1 MEGLGIDFSEI
12 FLRKHGKKTF
22 QDIIAQIKIENKSNC
37 DKKYI
42 DIVFAVAFLT
52 YLEVDNIN
60 QIYILGNIP
69 QNINIDNIQKIHKK
83 SISKIQEYIKDTNGN
98 NRT

>member
-12 FLRKHGKKTF
+12 FLRKHGEKVF
-22 QDIIAQIKIENKSNC
+22 QDITNQIKTENKNNC
-37 DKKYI
+37 DTKYI

-60 QIYILGNIP
+60 KIYRLANIP
-69 QNINIDNIQKIHKK
+69 KNIDIESIQNLFQKSKNI
-83 SISKIQEYIKDTNGN
+83 
-98 NRT
+98 